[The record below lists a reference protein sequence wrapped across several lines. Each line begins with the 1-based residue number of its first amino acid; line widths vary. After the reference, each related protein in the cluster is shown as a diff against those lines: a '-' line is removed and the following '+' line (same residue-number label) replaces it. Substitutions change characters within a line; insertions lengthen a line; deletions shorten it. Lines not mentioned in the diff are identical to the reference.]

1 MPVSVKRALVIV
13 KRTALS
19 LLQGADDPGSR
30 RMLELVRTN
39 DESVQGIRAGHLE
52 HVASVEQVRETLRV
66 LDISFRETHE
76 LPKRPIRGYDIV
88 IPVGG
93 DGTALSAS
101 HEIRDDTPML
111 AVNSSLS
118 FSVGYL
124 SGSTALTFDDHMQAF
139 IAGDLRPMQ
148 VQRLALRIG
157 RRAIPSPVLNDV
169 LFCANNPALMTRYKL
184 RWPDGTELQRSS
196 GVWVSTPA
204 GSTGALSSAGGPIL
218 PLAARQ
224 FAFVARE
231 PYSPPGRAV
240 RLKSAVLMQE
250 DQLEIECR
258 IHDASI
264 FIDGSHRVF
273 PVPFGETVGISLH
286 DKPLHLIRPLD
297 ER

>member
-1 MPVSVKRALVIV
+1 MSVSVKRALVIV

-19 LLQGADDPGSR
+19 RLQAAEDPGSR

-39 DESVQGIRAGHLE
+39 DESVRGIRAGHLE
-52 HVASVEQVRETLRV
+52 HIESVQRVRDTLRE

-111 AVNSSLS
+111 GVNSSLS
-118 FSVGYL
+118 FSVGHL
-124 SGSTALTFDDHMQAF
+124 TGSNAATFKGHMQAF
-139 IAGDLRPMQ
+139 IAGDLSPLL
-148 VQRLALRIG
+148 VQRLALKIG

-218 PLAARQ
+218 PLTTRQ

-250 DQLEIECR
+250 DRLEIECR

-273 PVPFGETVGISLH
+273 DVPFGETVGITLH
-286 DKPLHLIRPLD
+286 DKPLHLVRPID
-297 ER
+297 DR